1 MKVDFIIPTYDRID
15 LLRCTIASLV
25 AQYNKDWAA
34 NIVIDDTHNDD
45 IVNMINQFND
55 PRIKYTFLDRR
66 YNDLGHTPREVG
78 KQMSEAEYIIMTG
91 DDNYYTPNFVDELD
105 KASKNKPGLIY
116 WNMVHSHF
124 DYQFFDSRLGNNQI
138 DMGAFATRNDI
149 AKQIELGKR
158 YDADGYY
165 ILDYL
170 TKFPQQPNLKIEK
183 ILFVHN

>member
-1 MKVDFIIPTYDRID
+1 MLVEFIIPTYNRID
-15 LLRCTIASLV
+15 LLKCTLSSLV
-25 AQYNKDWAA
+25 AQYNTDWSV
-34 NIVIDDTHNDD
+34 NVVIDDVNNDD
-45 IVNMINQFND
+45 VISMINEFND
-55 PRIKYTFLDRR
+55 ARIRCTFLDKR

-91 DDNYYTPNFVDELD
+91 DDNYYTPNFVDEIF
-105 KASKNKPGLIY
+105 KTSKDKPGLIY

-124 DYQFFDSRLGNNQI
+124 DYQFFDCKLGNNQI

-158 YDADGYY
+158 YDADGYF
-165 ILDYL
+165 IMDYL
-170 TKFPQQPNLKIEK
+170 QRFPKEENIKIEK